1 MANANSGS
9 MMMVVLL
16 LLGAALSS
24 SLAGGVGWYG
34 YDQGWF
40 GSTGGSIGASGDTMT
55 AAPADDAKDAAKS
68 KKNVPVGTTVYIYNA
83 RCKGADGGK
92 VYKLLSLRG
101 DSKDDVRMFCRKE
114 GDLTSWTLEESGQ
127 YYHRIKSKD
136 TKKYLCDDNGALKM
150 SDKKDARSDWLFVA
164 QDLNTAEMAIINR
177 ESRRTIDVDGE
188 NCGSDATKLQLYA
201 APADKHNVSG
211 GSRWKIRKGSL
222 GASGLFKAGE
232 SCLN

>member
-9 MMMVVLL
+9 MMMVVVV

-40 GSTGGSIGASGDTMT
+40 TGGSMGASGDTTT
-55 AAPADDAKDAAKS
+55 AAPADDAKDATKS
-68 KKNVPVGTTVYIYNA
+68 KKNVPAGTTVYIYNA

-101 DSKDDVRMFCRKE
+101 ESKDDVRMFCRKE
-114 GDLTSWTLEESGQ
+114 GNLTSWTLEESGQ
-127 YYHRIKSKD
+127 FYHRIKSKD
-136 TKKYLCDDNGALKM
+136 TKKYLRDDNGALKM
-150 SDKKDARSDWLFVA
+150 SDTKDARSDWLFVA
-164 QDLNTAEMAIINR
+164 QDLDTAEMAIINR